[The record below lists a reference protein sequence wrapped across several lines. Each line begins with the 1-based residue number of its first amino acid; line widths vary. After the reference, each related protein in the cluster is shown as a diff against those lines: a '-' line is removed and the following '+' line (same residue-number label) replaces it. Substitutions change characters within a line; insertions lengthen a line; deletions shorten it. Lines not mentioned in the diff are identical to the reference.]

1 MLESKGVVK
10 ELPTPAEGKEWKIMF
25 SQGANIPFV
34 TDGTTRHWCMSLFQ
48 ASETSSSKSVSEKM
62 PNLDLD
68 TIVASD
74 EPTAQVPIA
83 PLPGQQ
89 IGALGWKLI
98 YHINI
103 QRF

>member
-10 ELPTPAEGKEWKIMF
+10 ELPTPAEGKE
-25 SQGANIPFV
+25 GANIPFV
-34 TDGTTRHWCMSLFQ
+34 TDGTTRHWCMSLSQ

-74 EPTAQVPIA
+74 ELTAQVPIA

-89 IGALGWKLI
+89 IGALG
-98 YHINI
+98 
-103 QRF
+103 

>member
-1 MLESKGVVK
+1 
-10 ELPTPAEGKEWKIMF
+10 MF

-48 ASETSSSKSVSEKM
+48 ASETSAKSVSEKM

-83 PLPGQQ
+83 PMPGQQ
-89 IGALGWKLI
+89 IGALG
-98 YHINI
+98 
-103 QRF
+103 